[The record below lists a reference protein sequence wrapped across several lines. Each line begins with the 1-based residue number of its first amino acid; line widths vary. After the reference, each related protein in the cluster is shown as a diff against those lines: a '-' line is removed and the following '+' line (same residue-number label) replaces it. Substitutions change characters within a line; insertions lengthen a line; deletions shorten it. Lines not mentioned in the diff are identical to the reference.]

1 MHWTATSQSYCP
13 NSGSLVLW
21 YLKGSFRLHVSARP
35 WYLAFSNSWN
45 HSVLSSQGTVNSTS
59 ITYLNTRTILIYLVC
74 CLYVLLSWEN
84 YMCVPRSTLFF
95 SVSSSLTK
103 LMNFG
108 LVLSFLSLSRM
119 STVLLSTRSLSH
131 LYRSCD
137 IATGQND
144 IRRCSVCLTG
154 TWDFLILKASIVS
167 DRGRGQHVLHGSEKK
182 IQLECLIF
190 PQLLSE

>member
-1 MHWTATSQSYCP
+1 
-13 NSGSLVLW
+13 
-21 YLKGSFRLHVSARP
+21 
-35 WYLAFSNSWN
+35 
-45 HSVLSSQGTVNSTS
+45 
-59 ITYLNTRTILIYLVC
+59 
-74 CLYVLLSWEN
+74 
-84 YMCVPRSTLFF
+84 MCVPMPTVFF
-95 SVSSSLTK
+95 KFLNSFNRLVLAEVFVFVSSSLTK

-108 LVLSFLSLSRM
+108 LVLFFLSLCRM
-119 STVLLSTRSLSH
+119 TAILLITVSWIH
-131 LYRSCD
+131 LYHSCD
-137 IATGQND
+137 RATGQNG